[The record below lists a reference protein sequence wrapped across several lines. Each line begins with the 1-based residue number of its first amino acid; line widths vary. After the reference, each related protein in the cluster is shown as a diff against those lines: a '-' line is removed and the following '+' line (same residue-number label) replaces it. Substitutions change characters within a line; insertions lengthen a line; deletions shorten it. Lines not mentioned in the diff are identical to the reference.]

1 MFVGC
6 VDLMHR
12 YQILQH
18 QLVRQRRENE
28 AHKSV
33 EKAANNS
40 GEKVDR
46 VVGHH
51 TVKLTKQQIA
61 SHGFGLVTHAYLND
75 LGVFS
80 RVPMQAKE
88 LANNKLPAIVTSAS
102 ITMINNLTQD
112 SVSITR
118 LSKTAPLGGNRSS
131 STTTTIT
138 TATTGTTGTT
148 GTTSNST
155 AKSNKDEGGG
165 DSSNVT
171 MKANKVTAEALLKH
185 TTRQGCWV
193 VICKGLTPAKA
204 AWGYAIDARR
214 ARVAQK
220 FLEEKSFA
228 VIKRIWISYRM
239 RASWTR
245 FIAEG
250 KAIRS
255 LRRTCGPRMQ
265 LWAQSVRRG
274 LAVKCAVRGI

>member
-61 SHGFGLVTHAYLND
+61 SHGFGLVTHVYLND

-80 RVPMQAKE
+80 RVPTQAKE

-112 SVSITR
+112 PVSITR

-131 STTTTIT
+131 
-138 TATTGTTGTT
+138 TTGTT
-148 GTTSNST
+148 GTTSNISNSSNST
-155 AKSNKDEGGG
+155 VKSNKDKGGV
-165 DSSNVT
+165 DNSNVT

-214 ARVAQK
+214 ARVAQEL
-220 FLEEKSFA
+220 LEEKSFA

-239 RASWTR
+239 HASWTR